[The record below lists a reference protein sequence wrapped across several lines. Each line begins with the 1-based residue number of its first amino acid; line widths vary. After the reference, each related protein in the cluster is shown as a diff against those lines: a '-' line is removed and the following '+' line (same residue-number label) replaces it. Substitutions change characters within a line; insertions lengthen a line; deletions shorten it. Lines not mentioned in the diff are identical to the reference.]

1 MAVHHPF
8 LLLLLSIH
16 RRSMSASSKISKV
29 TDRQKELGT
38 RWAESYDCW
47 VNAPGSV
54 HKPIYTCPQTS
65 TSLLGTNEWPQAVR
79 KLPHPIF
86 GMTASN
92 PRGEEWSAERNRQAN
107 AMLQKELE
115 DLTKSSDNNNRS
127 CCWWWHGLG
136 FGETWQEKGFIVS
149 CERTR
154 ALDFARKY
162 EQAAVYEFVFMDE
175 EPHVVLRKTLPVL
188 VPNVEADVRIITC
201 PQPPF
206 ATSCPDWEGSA

>member
-1 MAVHHPF
+1 
-8 LLLLLSIH
+8 
-16 RRSMSASSKISKV
+16 MSASSKISNV

-54 HKPIYTCPQTS
+54 NKPIYTCPQTS
-65 TSLLGTNEWPQAVR
+65 DTEFGTNEWPQEVR
-79 KLPHPIF
+79 ELSYPIF

-92 PRGEEWSAERNRQAN
+92 PRGEEWTAHRNRQAN
-107 AMLQKELE
+107 SMLQQELE
-115 DLTKSSDNNNRS
+115 DLTKPSDNNTKNHSS
-127 CCWWWHGLG
+127 CWWHGLG

-149 CERTR
+149 CERTT
-154 ALDFARKY
+154 AMDLARKY
-162 EQAAVYEFVFMDE
+162 EQAAVYEFVFPDE
-175 EPHVVLRKTLPVL
+175 EPVVLRKTIPVL

-206 ATSCPDWEGSA
+206 ATSRTDFDDHEGSV